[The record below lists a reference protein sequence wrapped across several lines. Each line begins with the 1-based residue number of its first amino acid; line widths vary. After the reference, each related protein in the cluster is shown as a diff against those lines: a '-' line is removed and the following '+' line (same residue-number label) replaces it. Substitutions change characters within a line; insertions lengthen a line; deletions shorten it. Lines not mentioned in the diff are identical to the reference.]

1 MSIRTEPYRKYV
13 ADDEKSKFYIFLAEM
28 VSLETWWG
36 LFLEMVF

>member
-28 VSLETWWG
+28 VSLETWWD